1 MLGAEAA
8 SLPSIGIALD
18 AMQISHSLIEEPE
31 DTKHIVTTIDNAYQ
45 NSTPHCFLIGRSPQ
59 A

>member
-31 DTKHIVTTIDNAYQ
+31 DTKHIVTTIIVN
-45 NSTPHCFLIGRSPQ
+45 GRVRSFELL
-59 A
+59 